1 MTVERD
7 SLARLEHHLGRLLV
21 TGVIVSAVL
30 LFAGLALWLA
40 APDAHLARWLLNG
53 GLVVLMATPIL
64 RVFVSFVE
72 YVRIRDWFF
81 VATTLVVLVELTVTV
96 VVALTRG

>member
-1 MTVERD
+1 VNGERD
-7 SLARLEHHLGRLLV
+7 ALGRLERHLGRLLV

-30 LFAGLALWLA
+30 LAAGLALWLTVPG
-40 APDAHLARWLLNG
+40 APLSRGLLNG

-72 YVRIRDWFF
+72 YVRMKDWVF
-81 VATTLVVLVELTVTV
+81 VATTIVVLIELTVTV

>member
-1 MTVERD
+1 VTGERD
-7 SLARLEHHLGRLLV
+7 SLVRLEHHLGRLLV

-30 LFAGLALWLA
+30 LTAGLALWLS
-40 APDAHLARWLLNG
+40 APDARLSRWLLNG

-72 YVRIRDWFF
+72 YLRIKDWIF
-81 VATTLVVLVELTVTV
+81 VATTILVLIELTVTV
-96 VVALTRG
+96 LVALTRG

>member
-1 MTVERD
+1 
-7 SLARLEHHLGRLLV
+7 
-21 TGVIVSAVL
+21 VIVSAVL
-30 LFAGLALWLA
+30 LTAGLALWLTS
-40 APDAHLARWLLNG
+40 PDAPLSRALLNG

-72 YVRIRDWFF
+72 YVRMKDWVF
-81 VATTLVVLVELTVTV
+81 VATTIVVLVELTVTV

>member
-1 MTVERD
+1 VTVERD

-21 TGVIVSAVL
+21 TGVIVSSVL

-40 APDAHLARWLLNG
+40 APEAPVVRWLLNG

-64 RVFVSFVE
+64 RVFASFVE
-72 YVRIRDWFF
+72 YVRMRDWVF
-81 VATTLVVLVELTVTV
+81 VATTLLVLLELTVTV
-96 VVALTRG
+96 LVALTRD

>member
-1 MTVERD
+1 VNVERD

-30 LFAGLALWLA
+30 LAAGLALWLA
-40 APDAHLARWLLNG
+40 GPDTPLARWLLSA

-72 YVRIRDWFF
+72 YVRMRDWVF
-81 VATTLVVLVELTVTV
+81 VATTILVLVELTVTV